1 MRYSSDRISSG
12 SVPEVIEDG
21 VTGFVVRNEAEAVA
35 AVHKVDQLSA
45 MRIREQFQKRFSAR
59 QMAENYVHA
68 YQSLI
73 DRSSSKSR
81 HRKKQS

>member
-1 MRYSSDRISSG
+1 MIEAMACGTPVIAFPSG

-21 VTGFVVRNEAEAVA
+21 VTGFVVRNEAEAIA
-35 AVHKVDQLSA
+35 AVHKVGQLSA

-73 DRSSSKSR
+73 DRSSPC
-81 HRKKQS
+81 

>member
-1 MRYSSDRISSG
+1 M
-12 SVPEVIEDG
+12 
-21 VTGFVVRNEAEAVA
+21 
-35 AVHKVDQLSA
+35 DQLSA